1 MGLFFPALEYFN
13 QFRQN
18 ELMTIQ
24 SEQLKNLQDVNVNVI
39 LLNQILAE
47 NK

>member
-1 MGLFFPALEYFN
+1 MGLFFPTLEYFN